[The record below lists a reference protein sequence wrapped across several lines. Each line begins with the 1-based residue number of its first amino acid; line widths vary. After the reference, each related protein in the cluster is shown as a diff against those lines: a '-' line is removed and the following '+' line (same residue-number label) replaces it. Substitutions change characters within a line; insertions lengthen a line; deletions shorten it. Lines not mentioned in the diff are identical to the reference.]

1 MSYVAQ
7 RRASPAELTDMHKD
21 EGAIGPRRNVFGDI
35 LAFLKLKKRKSEVSK
50 MVKETTAVT
59 LEPLS
64 VQMKHSL
71 SSLQQNSNEEFEMKR
86 AQTHRRFS
94 INLEAIGEDNRDV
107 LDSIIYQVKLAGH
120 P

>member
-1 MSYVAQ
+1 MSDIAQ
-7 RRASPAELTDMHKD
+7 RRASPAEQMDPHKS
-21 EGAIGPRRNVFGDI
+21 EGAIGPRRNVFADI
-35 LAFLKLKKRKSEVSK
+35 LAFLKLKKKKEVTQT
-50 MVKETTAVT
+50 VEATAVT

-71 SSLQQNSNEEFEMKR
+71 ISLQQNSNEEFETKR
-86 AQTHRRFS
+86 AQAHRRFS
-94 INLEAIGEDNRDV
+94 INLEAIGEENRDV